1 MELKIALAGNPNS
14 GKTTL
19 FNALTGAREYV
30 GNRAGVT
37 VDKKEAPLKGH
48 SGVKIV
54 DLPGV
59 YSLTEYSPEER
70 AALNCLIN
78 ERPDVIVNVADATNL
93 RRNLYLTTQLAELG
107 IPMVIALNMMD
118 EAEKN
123 GEKPDIPRLSKGLGC
138 AAVGISAING
148 TGVPELV
155 DLALEA
161 ARSARSARSANI
173 AAPPRFSKSVET
185 ALSRIER
192 LIPEVPRERRRMYAI
207 RLFERDAEFSRSVK
221 ISDSAAL
228 EKNIKACE
236 DELGDSSDSIIAA
249 ERYLMIDS
257 LVKRL
262 RNAKDPLSATRKL
275 DRILANGISA
285 LFLFMVII
293 SAVYFLSITL
303 TGRLCKGLDGASE
316 MLGEWL
322 CGALSSLG
330 CSGWLISLISDGIVS
345 GVGAVLNFVPQLFV
359 LFLLLAFL
367 EECGYMSRIA
377 FILDRIFRRF
387 GMSGKSV
394 IPLIIG
400 SGCGAVGISA
410 SRTIEN
416 DSCRR
421 MSVIT
426 TTFIPCSAKLPMIS
440 LISATMLGGA
450 WWTAPAAYFIGIA
463 SVFLSGIILG
473 KTKLFAGNSAPFI
486 MELSPY
492 RLPEF
497 GRIFHIAWERVLGFI
512 KKAGTVILL
521 SSVVIRAGCMLGAA
535 DGRIVW
541 DAELPLSESV
551 LGKLSGLLCPI
562 FAPLGFGQPAAV
574 TATLMGLAAK
584 EEIVAVLGITDFS
597 GLTPLAAFSF
607 MVFNLLCA
615 PCVAAIAAIRREMG
629 SAKWTAFAV
638 GYQCAFAYAAALL
651 IYQIGRL
658 L

>member
-1 MELKIALAGNPNS
+1 MEIRIALAGNPNS

-37 VDKKEAPLKGH
+37 VDKKEAYLR
-48 SGVKIV
+48 SRRDVKII

-59 YSLTEYSPEER
+59 YSLTVYSPEER
-70 AALNCLIN
+70 AAMRCLLY

-123 GEKPDIPRLSKGLGC
+123 GEKPNLARLSEELGC
-138 AAVGISAING
+138 AVVGVSAANG
-148 TGVPELV
+148 TGLPELAEQAIN
-155 DLALEA
+155 LAN
-161 ARSARSARSANI
+161 SAKSP
-173 AAPPRFSKSVET
+173 APPRFCECVES
-185 ALSRIER
+185 ALDGIGQLMSG
-192 LIPEVPRERRRMYAI
+192 IPGERRRMYAI
-207 RLFERDAEFSRSVK
+207 RLFERDEKFFRSVN
-221 ISDSAAL
+221 ISDKAAL
-228 EKNIKACE
+228 EKQIKACE

-249 ERYLMIDS
+249 ERYLLIDKLIKRCCKGAKSS
-257 LVKRL
+257 LSV
-262 RNAKDPLSATRKL
+262 TRRI
-275 DRILANGISA
+275 DRVFANGVPA
-285 LFLFMVII
+285 LLLFAVII
-293 SAVYFLSITL
+293 TAVYFASITL
-303 TGRLCKGLDGASE
+303 TGKLCAALGSGTETLRAGLE
-316 MLGEWL
+316 N
-322 CGALSSLG
+322 ALLSLG
-330 CSGWLISLISDGIVS
+330 CSDRLISLIADGIVS
-345 GVGAVLNFVPQLFV
+345 GVGSVLNFVPQLFV

-416 DSCRR
+416 ESSRR
-421 MSVIT
+421 MSIIT

-440 LISATMLGGA
+440 LIASATFGGA
-450 WWTAPAAYFIGIA
+450 WWTAPAAYFIGIGSA
-463 SVFLSGIILG
+463 LLSGLILKNTRPFSG
-473 KTKLFAGNSAPFI
+473 GSAPFI
-486 MELSPY
+486 MELPAY
-492 RLPEF
+492 RLPEP
-497 GRIFHIAWERVLGFI
+497 GKILRSAWERVRGFI

-521 SSVVIRAGCMLGAA
+521 SSIVIRAGTMLGVS
-535 DGRIVW
+535 GGEIVW
-541 DAELPLSESV
+541 SADLPLSESV
-551 LGKLSGLLCPI
+551 LGKLSGALCPL
-562 FAPLGFGQPAAV
+562 FAPLGFGEPAAV
-574 TATLMGLAAK
+574 TATIMGLAAK

-597 GLTPLAAFSF
+597 GLTPLAGFSF

-629 SAKWTAFAV
+629 SAKWTLFAV
-638 GYQCAFAYAAALL
+638 GYQCAFAYAAALA
-651 IYQIGRL
+651 IYRIGRL
-658 L
+658 LAM

>member
-37 VDKKEAPLKGH
+37 VDKKEAPLKGRNN
-48 SGVKIV
+48 VKIV

-59 YSLTEYSPEER
+59 YSLTVYSPEER
-70 AALNCLIN
+70 AALNCLMY
-78 ERPDVIVNVADATNL
+78 ERPDVIINVTDATNL
-93 RRNLYLTTQLAELG
+93 RRNLYLTTQLVELG

-123 GEKPDIPRLSKGLGC
+123 GEKPDITRLSERLGC
-138 AAVGISAING
+138 GAVGVSAING
-148 TGVPELV
+148 IGVSELV
-155 DLALEA
+155 DLALRA
-161 ARSARSARSANI
+161 AGSTSS

-185 ALSRIER
+185 AISRIER
-192 LIPEVPRERRRMYAI
+192 LISGVPRERRRMYAI
-207 RLFERDAEFSRSVK
+207 RLFERDKEISRSVD
-221 ISDSAAL
+221 ISDKAAL
-228 EKNIKACE
+228 EKYIKACE
-236 DELGDSSDSIIAA
+236 DEMGDSSDSIIAA
-249 ERYLMIDS
+249 ERYLIIDS
-257 LVKRL
+257 LVKIP
-262 RNAKDPLSATRKL
+262 RNAKKQLSVTQKT
-275 DRILANGISA
+275 DRIFANGIPA
-285 LFLFMVII
+285 VFLFMVII

-303 TGRLCKGLDGASE
+303 TGRLCKGLNGVSE
-316 MLGEWL
+316 MLGDRLE
-322 CGALSSLG
+322 GALFSLG
-330 CSGWLISLISDGIVS
+330 CSDWLISLISDGIVS
-345 GVGAVLNFVPQLFV
+345 GVGAALNFVPQLFV

-416 DSCRR
+416 ESCRQ

-440 LISATMLGGA
+440 LIAATMLGGA
-450 WWTAPAAYFIGIA
+450 WWTAPAAYLIGIA
-463 SVFLSGIILG
+463 SVFLSGIIL
-473 KTKLFAGNSAPFI
+473 KNTKIFQGEAAPFI
-486 MELSPY
+486 MELPPY

-497 GRIFHIAWERVLGFI
+497 SRILHIAWERVWGFI

-521 SSVVIRAGCMLGAA
+521 SSIAIRAGCMLGVA
-535 DGRIVW
+535 DGQIVL
-541 DAELPLSESV
+541 DADLPLSESI
-551 LGKLSGLLCPI
+551 LGKISGFLCPI
-562 FAPLGFGQPAAV
+562 FAPLGFGEPAAV
-574 TATLMGLAAK
+574 TATIMGLAAK

-597 GLTPLAAFSF
+597 EFTPPAAFSF

-615 PCVAAIAAIRREMG
+615 PCVAAIAAIRREMD

-638 GYQCAFAYAAALL
+638 GYQCAFAYATALV
-651 IYQIGRL
+651 IYRIGRL
-658 L
+658 FA

>member
-54 DLPGV
+54 DLPGI

-78 ERPDVIVNVADATNL
+78 ERPDVIINVTDATNL

-123 GEKPDIPRLSKGLGC
+123 GEKPDIPRLSKELGC
-138 AAVGISAING
+138 AAVGISAVNS

-155 DLALEA
+155 ELTLKA
-161 ARSARSARSANI
+161 ARSANI

-473 KTKLFAGNSAPFI
+473 KTKLFAGNSTPFI
-486 MELSPY
+486 MELPPY

-629 SAKWTAFAV
+629 SARWTAFAV

>member
-1 MELKIALAGNPNS
+1 MEIKIALAGNPNS

-48 SGVKIV
+48 SSVKII

-59 YSLTEYSPEER
+59 YSLTVYSPEER
-70 AALNCLIN
+70 AALNCLMY
-78 ERPDVIVNVADATNL
+78 ERPNVIINVADAANL

-118 EAEKN
+118 DAEKN
-123 GEKPDIPRLSKGLGC
+123 GEKPNIAKLSKGLGC
-138 AAVGISAING
+138 EVIGVSALNGMGVSELVESAIR
-148 TGVPELV
+148 
-155 DLALEA
+155 A
-161 ARSARSARSANI
+161 AKSVNTI
-173 AAPPRFSKSVET
+173 PPPRFCKCAET
-185 ALSRIER
+185 AISRIER
-192 LIPEVPRERRRMYAI
+192 LISGVPRERRRMYAV
-207 RLFERDAEFSRSVK
+207 RLFERDKEISRSVN
-221 ISDSAAL
+221 ISDKEAL
-228 EKNIKACE
+228 ERYIKACE
-236 DELGDSSDSIIAA
+236 DELNDRSDSIISA
-249 ERYLMIDS
+249 ERYLIIDS
-257 LVKRL
+257 LVKPSGY
-262 RNAKDPLSATRKL
+262 AKDPLSVTRKL
-275 DRILANGISA
+275 DRIFANGLPA
-285 LFLFMVII
+285 VFLFAAII

-303 TGRLCKGLDGASE
+303 TGSLCEGLNRISE
-316 MLGEWL
+316 TIGIWL
-322 CGALSSLG
+322 DNALSSIG
-330 CSGWLISLISDGIVS
+330 CSDWLISLISDGIVS

-416 DSCRR
+416 DNCRR

-440 LISATMLGGA
+440 LIAATMLDGA

-463 SVFLSGIILG
+463 SVFLSGIIL
-473 KTKLFAGNSAPFI
+473 KNTKLFAGDSAPFI
-486 MELSPY
+486 MELPPY

-497 GRIFHIAWERVLGFI
+497 GRIMHIAQERVWGFI

-521 SSVVIRAGCMLGAA
+521 SSIAIRTGCMLGIA
-535 DGRIVW
+535 DGKIVW
-541 DAELPLSESV
+541 NADLPLPESV
-551 LGKLSGLLCPI
+551 LGRLSGLLCPL
-562 FAPLGFGQPAAV
+562 FAPLGFGDPAAV
-574 TATLMGLAAK
+574 TATIMGLAAK
-584 EEIVAVLGITDFS
+584 EEIVAVLGITNFP
-597 GLTPLAAFSF
+597 GLTPPAAFSF

-615 PCVAAIAAIRREMG
+615 PCVAAIAAIRRELG
-629 SAKWTAFAV
+629 SARWTAFAV
-638 GYQCAFAYAAALL
+638 GYQCAFAYAAAFV

-658 L
+658 LLL

>member
-48 SGVKIV
+48 NNVKIV

-70 AALNCLIN
+70 AALDCLIN
-78 ERPDVIVNVADATNL
+78 ERPDVIINVTDATDL
-93 RRNLYLTTQLAELG
+93 RRNLYLTTQLTELG

-123 GEKPDIPRLSKGLGC
+123 GEKPDIARLSAGLGC
-138 AAVGISAING
+138 KAIGISAING
-148 TGVPELV
+148 TGISELV
-155 DLALEA
+155 GLALKA
-161 ARSARSARSANI
+161 AGSARSANS
-173 AAPPRFSKSVET
+173 AAPMRFSKSVES
-185 ALSRIER
+185 ALSRIEG
-192 LIPEVPRERRRMYAI
+192 LIPEIPRERRRMYAI
-207 RLFERDAEFSRSVK
+207 RLFERDKSLFQFWRSAN
-221 ISDSAAL
+221 ISDSALL
-228 EKNIKACE
+228 EKHIRACE
-236 DELGDSSDSIIAA
+236 DEMGDRSDSIIAA

-257 LVKRL
+257 LIKRP
-262 RNAKDPLSATRKL
+262 RGTKDPLSATRRL
-275 DRILANGISA
+275 DRIFANGISA
-285 LFLFMVII
+285 VFLFIVII

-303 TGRLCKGLDGASE
+303 TGRLCKGLEGASE

-322 CGALSSLG
+322 YGALSSLG

-367 EECGYMSRIA
+367 EECGYMPRIA

-440 LISATMLGGA
+440 LISAAMLGGA
-450 WWTAPAAYFIGIA
+450 WWTAPAAYFIGIG

-473 KTKLFAGNSAPFI
+473 KTKLFAGDSAPFI
-486 MELSPY
+486 MELPPY
-492 RLPEF
+492 RLPKL
-497 GRIFHIAWERVLGFI
+497 GRILHIAWERVWGFI

-521 SSVVIRAGCMLGAA
+521 SSIAIRAGCMLGAA
-535 DGRIVW
+535 DGHIVW
-541 DAELPLSESV
+541 DAEMPLSESV
-551 LGKLSGLLCPI
+551 LGKISGLLCPV

-597 GLTPLAAFSF
+597 GLSPVAGFSF

-629 SAKWTAFAV
+629 SARWTAFAV
-638 GYQCAFAYAAALL
+638 GYQCVFAYAAALL